1 MSYQE
6 LVDLANEAKMH
17 SYCPYSKF
25 SVGVALLTKSGKVY
39 LGANIENSSY
49 GATICAERVAC
60 VKAIFDGEKE
70 FSAIA
75 LACSDDNVVCY
86 PCGICRQFL
95 SEFGNIDIV
104 LSKGGKFVNVCK
116 LNDIFSHPFELK

>member
-1 MSYQE
+1 MNYQE
-6 LVDLANEAKMH
+6 LIDLANEAKKH

-60 VKAIFDGEKE
+60 VKAIYDGEKE
-70 FSAIA
+70 LSAIA
-75 LACSDDNVVCY
+75 LACSEDVVCY

-95 SEFGNIDIV
+95 SEFGNIDVV
-104 LSKGGKFVNVCK
+104 LSKNGMLVDVVK
-116 LNDIFSHPFELK
+116 LFDLLPHPFELN

>member
-1 MSYQE
+1 MNYQE
-6 LVDLANEAKMH
+6 LIDLANEAKKH

-60 VKAIFDGEKE
+60 VKAIYDGEKE
-70 FSAIA
+70 LSAIA
-75 LACSDDNVVCY
+75 LACNEDVVCY

-95 SEFGNIDIV
+95 SEFGNIDVV
-104 LSKGGKFVNVCK
+104 LSKNGILVDVVK
-116 LNDIFSHPFELK
+116 LFDLLPHPFELN